1 MFNDKRVVDYRR
13 TTTMLS
19 RNLELFNSGIVQ
31 QQQTPTTLPDLSHL
45 KSPSIDRS
53 AAGMMTILRIVNIS
67 FWILAAATLP
77 LSLFSLAMRLAC
89 WSFLNRDWMIH
100 LIATYPFQSVHT
112 CREKNKTLDHFNS
125 ILCQE
130 KKRIL

>member
-1 MFNDKRVVDYRR
+1 MLHSAVGVFNDQRFIVDYRF

-53 AAGMMTILRIVNIS
+53 AAGMTILRIVNIS

-100 LIATYPFQSVHT
+100 LIATYPFKSLHT
-112 CREKNKTLDHFNS
+112 CRRRKNKHIRSL
-125 ILCQE
+125 
-130 KKRIL
+130 